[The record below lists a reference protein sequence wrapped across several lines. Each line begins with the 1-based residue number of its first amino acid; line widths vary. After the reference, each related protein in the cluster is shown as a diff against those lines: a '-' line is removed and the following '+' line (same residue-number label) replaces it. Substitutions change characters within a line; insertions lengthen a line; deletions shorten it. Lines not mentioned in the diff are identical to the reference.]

1 MADPIMKM
9 VDDMHHHV
17 RWGAMYAVE
26 ELSCM
31 QLRNYPGT
39 YTLNCRIYHQKVLP
53 ALTKPMDDFSDSKF
67 QVHCCSFLA
76 VLNHPPPSPTYNPA
90 LLFVS
95 YFAHHLLLMLQV
107 VLVEVFSDC
116 KTGVVTGL
124 SVKKVN
130 DVVEVNDKKIRF
142 FYKNEPFLK
151 YCFLT

>member
-1 MADPIMKM
+1 MKM

-53 ALTKPMDDFSDSKF
+53 ALTKAMDDFGDSKI
-67 QVHCCSFLA
+67 QVHSFLA
-76 VLNHPPPSPTYNPA
+76 VLIHPPPPPTYSPA
-90 LLFVS
+90 LFLFS

-107 VLVEVFSDC
+107 VLVKVF
-116 KTGVVTGL
+116 
-124 SVKKVN
+124 
-130 DVVEVNDKKIRF
+130 
-142 FYKNEPFLK
+142 
-151 YCFLT
+151 